1 MLEQDKTDIRVAR
14 HKVTQEDFTPDV
26 INDIMFND
34 KQELLKDFSKT
45 YCDPCAGIGNML
57 LYVLRKRLVHCK
69 TKYDLYNAVKTLYGN
84 ELMEDNTK
92 EIQERMIFAVRDY
105 AEQKRIEVSRKEYC
119 AIYKKIK
126 ENIICGDVFDLNDTS
141 FTK

>member
-26 INDIMFND
+26 INDIMFED
-34 KQELLKDFSKT
+34 KQELFKDFSKT

-57 LYVLRKRLVHCK
+57 LYVLRKRLTHCK

-84 ELMEDNTK
+84 ELMEDNVQ
-92 EIQERMIFAVRDY
+92 EIHNRMIFAVRDY
-105 AEQKRIEVSRKEYC
+105 AEANRIEVSRKEYC
-119 AIYKKIK
+119 VIFKHIK
-126 ENIICGDVFDLNDTS
+126 ENVICGDVFALTPK
-141 FTK
+141 TWK

>member
-1 MLEQDKTDIRVAR
+1 
-14 HKVTQEDFTPDV
+14 
-26 INDIMFND
+26 
-34 KQELLKDFSKT
+34 
-45 YCDPCAGIGNML
+45 
-57 LYVLRKRLVHCK
+57 
-69 TKYDLYNAVKTLYGN
+69 
-84 ELMEDNTK
+84 MEDNTK

-126 ENIICGDVFDLNDTS
+126 ENIICGDVFNLNDKS

>member
-34 KQELLKDFSKT
+34 KQELFKDFSKT

-57 LYVLRKRLVHCK
+57 LYVLRKRLTHCK

-84 ELMEDNTK
+84 ELMEDNVQ
-92 EIQERMIFAVRDY
+92 EIHNRMIFAVRDY
-105 AEQKRIEVSRKEYC
+105 AEANRIEVSRKEYC
-119 AIYKKIK
+119 VIFKRIK
-126 ENIICGDVFDLNDTS
+126 ENVICGDVFALTPK
-141 FTK
+141 TWK

>member
-26 INDIMFND
+26 INDIMFDD
-34 KQELLKDFSKT
+34 KQELFEDFTKT

-57 LYVLRKRLVHCK
+57 LYVLRKRLIYCK

-84 ELMEDNTK
+84 ELMEDNVQ
-92 EIQERMIFAVRDY
+92 EIYNRMIFAVRDY
-105 AEQKRIEVSRKEYC
+105 AEANRIEVSRKEYC
-119 AIYKKIK
+119 VIFKRIK
-126 ENIICGDVFDLNDTS
+126 ENIICGDVFALTS
-141 FTK
+141 KTWK

>member
-26 INDIMFND
+26 INGIMFND
-34 KQELLKDFSKT
+34 KQELFKDFSKT

-57 LYVLRKRLVHCK
+57 LYVLRKRLTHCK

-84 ELMEDNTK
+84 ELMEDNVQ
-92 EIQERMIFAVRDY
+92 EIHNRMIFAVRDY
-105 AEQKRIEVSRKEYC
+105 AEANRIEVSRKEYC
-119 AIYKKIK
+119 VIFKRIK
-126 ENIICGDVFDLNDTS
+126 ENVICGDVFALTPK
-141 FTK
+141 TWK